1 LRRLIQDSGPRR
13 LFPNDMEKQ
22 QLKLMDTIAA
32 IVGTLDQRELFQPS
46 SVIQDPSTPT
56 LEYKLVF
63 YCLW

>member
-1 LRRLIQDSGPRR
+1 
-13 LFPNDMEKQ
+13 MEKQ

-46 SVIQDPSTPT
+46 SVIQDASMPT